1 MVRNF
6 MIDLRSDTV
15 TSPTPAM
22 REAMAKAEVGD
33 DVFDGDPTVV
43 RLEEYAAD
51 RFGKEAA
58 LFAPS
63 STQSNLLALLTHC
76 GRGDEYIVGQEAHNY
91 LFEGGGGAALGGLQP
106 QPIPQEIDGT
116 LDLEKVA
123 SLIKPDDF
131 HYARTRLLSLENT
144 TWGKVLP
151 EGYFT
156 QAKQLADERGLRM
169 HLDGARIFNAS
180 IASGNDV
187 KKLTAEADS
196 ISVCLSKGLGAPVG
210 SLLIGSRDFI
220 KEARRWRKMLGG
232 GMRQS
237 GILAAAG
244 LYALENNVERMS
256 EDHQNARRIA
266 EGIQQ
271 TTDWRVDPVQTNMVF
286 VQVPPEQISAF
297 VKHCK
302 DHGVLIAGYSPE
314 KIRLVT
320 HLDVSPDDVD
330 RVLETIRN
338 FSE

>member
-1 MVRNF
+1 

-15 TSPTPAM
+15 TRPTPAM
-22 REAMAKAEVGD
+22 RKAMAEAEVGD

-43 RLEEYAAD
+43 RLEQHAAE

-63 STQSNLLALLTHC
+63 STQSNLIALLTHC

-106 QPIPQEIDGT
+106 QPIPQEDDGT
-116 LDLEKVA
+116 LDLGKVA

-131 HYARTRLLSLENT
+131 HFARTRLLSLENT

-151 EGYFT
+151 ASYLPK
-156 QAKQLADERGLRM
+156 AKALADTHGLSL

-180 IASGNDV
+180 VASSTEV
-187 KKLTAEADS
+187 KTLTAEADS

-210 SLLIGSRDFI
+210 SLLIGSADFI
-220 KEARRWRKMLGG
+220 KEGKRWRKMLGG

-237 GILAAAG
+237 GIIAAAG
-244 LYALENNVERMS
+244 LYALENHVERLAD
-256 EDHQNARRIA
+256 DHGNAHRLADRLKQIL
-266 EGIQQ
+266 
-271 TTDWRVDPVQTNMVF
+271 DWEIEPVQTNMIF
-286 VQVPPEQISAF
+286 VSVPPEKMQDLVS
-297 VKHCK
+297 HCK
-302 DHGVLIAGYSPE
+302 QNGILVGGYSPE

-320 HLDVSPDDVD
+320 HLDISAEDI
-330 RVLETIRN
+330 ETTLKVFQA
-338 FSE
+338 FSS